1 MKPMIAIATAWGV
14 LFGMFSLAR
23 GDELAKSAGPDLELD
38 SPVERLEPVEPRSEA
53 ARHRMRALALY
64 SAGRMLERKGD
75 FSAALGRYQRSVR
88 YDGSRSETY
97 ARIVTLSRSLN
108 RHEETARYAYLM
120 AQNAPVEP
128 IYLLLASIYLK
139 QTEQFDEALSLYER
153 ALRQPDAP
161 EKTAA
166 WVELHK
172 TAGEFYLRQQRYPQ
186 ASAALAHV
194 ELALK
199 SPDDYQLNGDA
210 MKLVLGN
217 EAALYRLF
225 GEAYLLADQP
235 IKAVAAFEQ
244 ADQAAPGEGLLL
256 YQLARVDRR
265 IGETNKAV
273 AKIEKY
279 MAGKYASLGLAPYQ
293 FLDDLLAEANR
304 SDELVPRLQAAHRRD
319 AGNHRL
325 VYFLGEKL
333 RQQDELTEAR
343 TILEQANAEEPTA
356 NAYLSLSQIY
366 RAQRDSPALLRLL
379 ADAAG
384 RTGSLGILA
393 DELGVIAADDK
404 LVGSLLELAHR
415 QVPQKKLPAEP
426 AEQPAAAPAE
436 EENPFQIVVDD
447 EEQDR
452 QVFGVPLAA
461 GLLAAEAQRFD
472 EADSFFSQAATV
484 EPERREQ
491 VLLSWG
497 LTLLLD
503 GQHARAA
510 EVFRQG
516 TLAPTPP
523 LARPTFYFYLSG
535 SLAEQKRYD
544 EALDAVEQAVMLRG
558 KSPDYLGRIGWILY
572 RGGKLRESA
581 AAYRELVEEYQDE
594 FYAGEVRQAVRDAR
608 LTLASIYI
616 RQDELA
622 AAIEMLEQVLD
633 EFPDHV
639 GAKNDLGYIWAD
651 NHMNLEMALALIRDA
666 VAADPDNL
674 AYQDSLGWA
683 LYRLGR
689 HAEALPP
696 LQQAAAGDE
705 PDGVILDHLG
715 DVLIALDRPAEALE
729 AWRRAIEQF
738 DEEQAAER
746 QQTEAK
752 ITRIQER
759 KE

>member
-1 MKPMIAIATAWGV
+1 MKLIISLATAGIA
-14 LFGMFSLAR
+14 LCGMFSLAC
-23 GDELAKSAGPDLELD
+23 GEELAKATGRAMELD
-38 SPVERLEPVEPRSEA
+38 SPLERLEPVEQQSEA

-88 YDGSRSETY
+88 YDGGRSETF

-120 AQNAPVEP
+120 ARNSPVEP

-161 EKTAA
+161 QKTAA

-172 TAGEFYLRQQRYPQ
+172 TAGEFYLRQQRYPE
-186 ASAALAHV
+186 AAAALAHV
-194 ELALK
+194 EQALNT
-199 SPDDYQLNGDA
+199 PDDYQLNGDA
-210 MKLVLGN
+210 LKLVLGN

-235 IKAVAAFEQ
+235 VKAVAAFEQ

-265 IGETNKAV
+265 IGEIGKAV

-279 MAGKYASLGLAPYQ
+279 MAGKYDSLGLAPYQ
-293 FLDDLLAEANR
+293 FLEKTLAEANR
-304 SDELVPRLQAAHRRD
+304 SDELVPRLRAAFGRD

-325 VYFLGEKL
+325 AYFLGEKL
-333 RQQDELTEAR
+333 RQQGQLQDAR

-366 RAQRDSPALLRLL
+366 RAERDSPALLHLL

-384 RTGSLGILA
+384 RTGSLGMLE
-393 DELGVIAADDK
+393 DELAAIAADDK
-404 LVGSLLELAHR
+404 LVASLLELANR
-415 QVPQKKLPAEP
+415 RENKQKLSPKQAEP
-426 AEQPAAAPAE
+426 AAPAE
-436 EENPFQIVVDD
+436 EENPFQIVADA
-447 EEQDR
+447 EQQDR
-452 QVFGVPLAA
+452 RAFGVPLAA
-461 GLLAAEAQRFD
+461 GLLAAESQKYD
-472 EADSFFSQAATV
+472 EAESFFTEAATA

-497 LTLLLD
+497 LTLLID

-510 EVFRQG
+510 EVFRKG

-535 SLAEQKRYD
+535 SLAALESYD
-544 EALDAVEQAVMLRG
+544 EALDAVQQAMQLRG
-558 KSPDYLGRIGWILY
+558 KSPEYLGRIGWVLY
-572 RGGKLRESA
+572 RGGKLPESA
-581 AAYRELVEEYQDE
+581 AAYRELIEEYQDE

-608 LTLASIYI
+608 LTLASVYM
-616 RQDELA
+616 RQNESA

-651 NHMNLEMALALIRDA
+651 NHMNLEMALTLIQDA
-666 VAADPDNL
+666 VTADPDNA

-683 LYRLGR
+683 LHRLGR

-696 LQQAAAGDE
+696 LQKAAAGDE

-715 DVLIALDRPAEALE
+715 DVLIALDRPAEALD
-729 AWRRAIEQF
+729 AWRRA
-738 DEEQAAER
+738 
-746 QQTEAK
+746 
-752 ITRIQER
+752 
-759 KE
+759 

>member
-1 MKPMIAIATAWGV
+1 MKPIISLATVGIA
-14 LFGMFSLAR
+14 LCGMFSLAC
-23 GDELAKSAGPDLELD
+23 GEELAKSAGPSLELE
-38 SPVERLEPVEPRSEA
+38 SPLERLEPVEQQSEA

-64 SAGRMLERKGD
+64 STGRMLERKGD

-88 YDGSRSETY
+88 YDGDRSETF

-120 AQNAPVEP
+120 ARNAPVEP

-161 EKTAA
+161 QKTAA

-186 ASAALAHV
+186 AAAALAHV
-194 ELALK
+194 EQALK
-199 SPDDYQLNGDA
+199 SPDDYQLSGDA
-210 MKLVLGN
+210 LKLVLGN

-235 IKAVAAFEQ
+235 VKAVAAFEQ

-265 IGETNKAV
+265 IGETGKAV

-279 MAGKYASLGLAPYQ
+279 MAGKYDSLGLAPYQ
-293 FLDDLLAEANR
+293 FLEDVLAEANR
-304 SDELVPRLQAAHRRD
+304 SDELVPRLRAAYGRD
-319 AGNHRL
+319 ADNHRL
-325 VYFLGEKL
+325 AYFLGEKL
-333 RQQDELTEAR
+333 RQQGELKEAR

-366 RAQRDSPALLRLL
+366 RAERDSPALLHLL
-379 ADAAG
+379 ADAAE
-384 RTGSLGILA
+384 RTGSLGILD
-393 DELGVIAADDK
+393 DELAAIAADDK
-404 LVGSLLELAHR
+404 LVASLLELANR
-415 QVPQKKLPAEP
+415 RANNRKLPPEQAEP
-426 AEQPAAAPAE
+426 AASAPAE
-436 EENPFQIVVDD
+436 EENPFQIVDAA
-447 EEQDR
+447 EQQDR
-452 QVFGVPLAA
+452 RAFGVPLAA
-461 GLLAAEAQRFD
+461 GLLAAESQKYD
-472 EADSFFSQAATV
+472 EAESFFTEAATA

-497 LTLLLD
+497 LTLLID
-503 GQHARAA
+503 GRHARAA
-510 EVFRQG
+510 EVFRKG

-535 SLAEQKRYD
+535 SLAALERYD
-544 EALDAVEQAVMLRG
+544 EALDAVEQAMQLRG
-558 KSPDYLGRIGWILY
+558 KSPEYLGRIGWILY

-581 AAYRELVEEYQDE
+581 AAYRELIEEYQDE

-608 LTLASIYI
+608 LTLASIYM
-616 RQDELA
+616 RQNESA

-651 NHMNLEMALALIRDA
+651 NHMNLEMALALIQDA
-666 VAADPDNL
+666 VAADPDNA

-683 LYRLGR
+683 LHRLGR

-696 LQQAAAGDE
+696 LQKAADGDE
-705 PDGVILDHLG
+705 PDGIILDHLG
-715 DVLIALDRPAEALE
+715 DVLIALDRPAEAVD

-738 DEEQAAER
+738 DEEQAAAK